1 MSDWTVT
8 EIEHGRFKT
17 TNGDIEI
24 SVFADFSG
32 QVVNEAGDFIE
43 FADLRTFIEAGEILK
58 QALVDHYGD
67 YK

>member
-1 MSDWTVT
+1 MATWTST

-17 TNGDIEI
+17 TDGNIEI

-32 QVVNEAGDFIE
+32 QVTNEAGDFIE
-43 FADLRTFIEAGEILK
+43 FADLRTFIEAAEILK